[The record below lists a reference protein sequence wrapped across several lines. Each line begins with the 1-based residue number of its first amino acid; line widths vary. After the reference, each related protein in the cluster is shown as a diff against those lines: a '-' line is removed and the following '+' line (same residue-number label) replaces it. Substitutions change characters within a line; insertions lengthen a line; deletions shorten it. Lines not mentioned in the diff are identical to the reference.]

1 MPKKSRANR
10 DNRANSTQSCAEK
23 VRANRDNR
31 ANSELPE
38 LEDFVPFVS
47 AVNMSFIT
55 SRVLGIHDR
64 WTNLWSD
71 T

>member
-23 VRANRDNR
+23 GRANRDNL

-38 LEDFVPFVS
+38 LENFVPFVS
-47 AVNMSFIT
+47 AVNTAVAMLT
-55 SRVLGIHDR
+55 LQCKEQ
-64 WTNLWSD
+64 N
-71 T
+71 